1 MSWARTFI
9 DRPVGTTLM
18 TLGIALFGFVAYRF
32 LPVAPLPQ
40 VEFPTI
46 SVSASLP
53 GASPETMAAT
63 VATPL
68 ERAIGSI
75 AGVTEMTSRSSQGST
90 RITVQFDLDRDID
103 AAARDVQAAINAAV
117 SQLPSGMPEN
127 PTLRKANPADAPIM
141 ILSLTSDTLTR
152 GEMYDA
158 ASTVLAQ
165 RLAQVE
171 GIGQVTIGGGALPA
185 VRVRVDPGRLAST
198 GLTLDDV
205 RVALVEASA
214 NRPKGHL
221 DDGRRTWQVGA
232 NDQARSAADF
242 APLILRYDD
251 GSVLRLT
258 DVASVTD
265 SVQDVRTYGVSNG
278 RPAILLIL
286 YKTQDAN
293 IIAAVDRVRELM
305 PMLRASIPPQI
316 QLDIVTDRT
325 PTIRASVREVE
336 HALMIAVGLVIAVVW
351 VFLRRVR
358 AALVPSVSVPVSLAG
373 TFGVMYLLGYSVDN
387 LSLMA
392 LTIATGFVV
401 DDAVVVV
408 ENIARHRERG
418 LGAREAA
425 LVGTREIAFT
435 VFTISISLIAVF
447 IPVLFMGGIV
457 GRLFREFAVV
467 LSVAILV
474 SMFISLTTTPM
485 LAAHLL
491 GEGNPPDAREAR
503 RRSRPPRLLAAVM
516 RGYRRSLRWML
527 RRQAIGWVLFIAS
540 IAATVAMYQAIPKGF
555 FPRQDTGR
563 LMGFVRGEES
573 VSFEQM
579 KASLDRVIEILRQD
593 PAIETVTAFTGGGSR
608 NRAFMF
614 IGLKPLDKGR
624 EPAERIINRLRGP
637 LAELPGV
644 RTFLTP
650 VQDIR
655 VGGRESSSSDL
666 QYALVGDDLQTLR
679 EWEPRVVEALK
690 RLPQVTDVNSD
701 LDDRSPTIELVIDRD
716 AAARFGV
723 DVRDIDTGLYNAFG
737 QRPVGVIY
745 NPLNQYRVVLELN
758 EPWLDGPH
766 GLQQVWLRGRDGAM
780 VPLAS
785 LAGQRDGVSA
795 LSIGHQGGAVAVT
808 TSFAVAEGYALSEAT
823 AAVRAAL
830 ADLGMPSS
838 LRGSFEGS
846 AGAFGKSMESQ
857 PMLIAAAILTI
868 YLVLGILYESFLH
881 PLTIL
886 STLPSA
892 GLGALIALQATGLP
906 FTVIALIG
914 VFLLIGIVK
923 KNAILVIDFALAAQR
938 NAARAGARLS
948 PGTAIY
954 RACLRRVR
962 PILMTTAAAALGAV
976 PLALGSGDGA
986 ELRQPLGVAVVG
998 GLMLSQLLTLY
1009 STPVVFLGLERLR
1022 TRLLGPR
1029 DAAGLGPSVMA
1040 SPG

>member
-1 MSWARTFI
+1 MSWAGTFI
-9 DRPVGTTLM
+9 DRPVGTTLL
-18 TLGIALFGFVAYRF
+18 TIGIALFGFIAYRF

-68 ERAIGSI
+68 ERALGSI

-90 RITVQFDLDRDID
+90 RITVQFALDRDID

-117 SQLPSGMPEN
+117 PQLPTGMPEN

-158 ASTVLAQ
+158 ASTILAQ

-185 VRVRVDPGRLAST
+185 VRVRVDPGRLAAT

-205 RVALVEASA
+205 RATLVEASA

-221 DDGRRTWQVGA
+221 DDGARMWQVGA

-242 APLILRYDD
+242 APLVLRYDD

-258 DVASVTD
+258 DVASVSD

-293 IIAAVDRVRELM
+293 IIAAVERVRELM
-305 PMLRASIPPQI
+305 PALRASIPPQI
-316 QLDIVTDRT
+316 ELDIVTERT

-351 VFLRRVR
+351 AFLRRVR

-373 TFGVMYLLGYSVDN
+373 TFGLMYLLGYSVDN

-408 ENIARHRERG
+408 ENISRHRERG
-418 LGAREAA
+418 LDARTAA

-435 VFTISISLIAVF
+435 VLTISVSLIAVF

-467 LSVAILV
+467 LSAAILV
-474 SMFISLTTTPM
+474 SMFVSLTTTPM

-491 GEGNPPDAREAR
+491 GNAGGKRDGER
-503 RRSRPPRLLAAVM
+503 RPRPPRVLAAVM

-527 RRQAIGWVLFIAS
+527 RRQALGWLLFVAS
-540 IAATVAMYQAIPKGF
+540 IVATVAMYQAIPKGF

-579 KASLDRVIEILRQD
+579 KASLDRVIETLRKD

-614 IGLKPLDKGR
+614 IGLKPLEQGR

-637 LAELPGV
+637 LAEIAGV

-655 VGGRESSSSDL
+655 IGGRESSSSDL
-666 QYALVGDDLQTLR
+666 QYALVGDDLETLR
-679 EWEPRVVEALK
+679 QWEPKVVEALK
-690 RLPQVTDVNSD
+690 KLPQITDVNSD
-701 LDDRSPTIELVIDRD
+701 LDDRSPTVELVIDRD
-716 AAARFGV
+716 AAARFGI

-745 NPLNQYRVVLELN
+745 NPLNQYRVVLELD
-758 EPWLDGPH
+758 EPWLGGPH
-766 GLQQVWLRGRDGAM
+766 GLQQVWLRGHDGAM

-823 AAVRAAL
+823 AAVRAAVE
-830 ADLGMPSS
+830 DLGMPSS

-846 AGAFGKSMESQ
+846 AGAFGQSMASQ
-857 PMLIAAAILTI
+857 PILIVAAILTI

-892 GLGALIALQATGLP
+892 GLGALIALQFTGLS

-938 NAARAGARLS
+938 SAARAGVRLS
-948 PGTAIY
+948 PGAAIY

-1022 TRLLGPR
+1022 TRVLGPR
-1029 DAAGLGPSVMA
+1029 NAAQFGPRIIA
-1040 SPG
+1040 GTG

>member
-1 MSWARTFI
+1 MNWVRAFI
-9 DRPVGTTLM
+9 DRPVGTTLL
-18 TLGIALFGFVAYRF
+18 TIGIALFGFIAYRF

-40 VEFPTI
+40 IDFPTI

-53 GASPETMAAT
+53 GAAPEAMAAT

-68 ERAIGSI
+68 ERAIGAI
-75 AGVTEMTSRSSQGST
+75 AGVTEMTSRSSLGST

-103 AAARDVQAAINAAV
+103 AAARDVQAALNAAQ
-117 SQLPSGMPEN
+117 SQLPTGMPDN
-127 PTLRKANPADAPIM
+127 PRLRKANPADAPIM
-141 ILSLTSDTLTR
+141 ILSLTSASLTR

-165 RLAQVE
+165 RLAQIE

-185 VRVRVDPGRLAST
+185 VRVRVDPGRLAAT
-198 GLTLDDV
+198 GLALDDV

-214 NRPKGHL
+214 NRPKGNL

-265 SVQDVRTYGVSNG
+265 SVQDVRTYGVSND

-305 PMLRASIPPQI
+305 PVLRASIPPQI
-316 QLDIVTDRT
+316 DLDIVSDRT
-325 PTIRASVREVE
+325 PTIRASVKEVE
-336 HALMIAVGLVIAVVW
+336 HALMIAIGLVIAVVW
-351 VFLRRVR
+351 IFLRRVR

-408 ENIARHRERG
+408 ENISRHRERG

-425 LVGTREIAFT
+425 WVGTREIAFT
-435 VFTISISLIAVF
+435 VLTISVSLVAVF

-467 LSVAILV
+467 LSVAIMV

-485 LAAHLL
+485 MAAHLL
-491 GEGNPPDAREAR
+491 GDPHAGDR
-503 RRSRPPRLLAAVM
+503 RRKRVRPPWLLDLVM

-527 RRQAIGWVLFIAS
+527 RRQALGWLMFIAAM
-540 IAATVAMYQAIPKGF
+540 AATVAMYQAIPKGF

-563 LMGFVRGEES
+563 LMGFVRGEQS

-579 KASLDRVIEILRQD
+579 QASLDQVIAILRQD
-593 PAIETVTAFTGGGSR
+593 PAIESVTAFTGGGSR

-614 IGLKPLDKGR
+614 IGLKPLDGGR
-624 EPAERIINRLRGP
+624 EPAERIINRLRAP
-637 LAELPGV
+637 LAELAGV
-644 RTFLTP
+644 RSFLTP

-655 VGGRESSSSDL
+655 VGGRESSSDL
-666 QYALVGDDLQTLR
+666 QYTLIGDDLATLR
-679 EWEPRVVEALK
+679 QWEPRVVETLRK
-690 RLPQVTDVNSD
+690 LPQITDVDSD
-701 LDDRSPTIELVIDRD
+701 LDDRSPEVELVIDRD

-723 DVRDIDTGLYNAFG
+723 DVRDIDTALYNAFG

-745 NPLNQYRVVLELN
+745 NPLNQYRVVLELDAA
-758 EPWLDGPH
+758 WLSGPH

-780 VPLAS
+780 LPLAS
-785 LAGQRDGVSA
+785 VAGQRNDVSA
-795 LSIGHQGGAVAVT
+795 LSIDHQGGAVAVT
-808 TSFAVAEGYALSEAT
+808 TSFALAEGYQLSEGT

-830 ADLGMPSS
+830 DDLGMPSS
-838 LRGSFEGS
+838 LRGSFEGT
-846 AGAFGKSMESQ
+846 AGAFGKSMASQ
-857 PMLIAAAILTI
+857 PMLILAAILTI

-892 GLGALIALQATGLP
+892 GLGALIALQLTDLP

-938 NAARAGARLS
+938 AADRAGRRLS

-976 PLALGSGDGA
+976 PLAIGSGDGA

-1029 DAAGLGPSVMA
+1029 GRAEPAPETVA
-1040 SPG
+1040 NPG